1 MSKPRVRKPKKTPK
15 ADTAQVVDTEAAPTE
30 EPSFFENVATI
41 FEGGKE
47 ALGMVQQTVT
57 PPPAAEAQSS
67 GLLQTVLGSSF
78 GIVGRLL
85 GGGIDVVADAFAA
98 QNRQLLQMMGE
109 RDRARADA
117 KVLLAFY
124 ESNAF
129 VDQDV
134 RDRVRKYPGVTKP
147 GPTK

>member
-15 ADTAQVVDTEAAPTE
+15 AKTAQVVETEPGLVE
-30 EPSFFENVATI
+30 EPSFFDDIATI
-41 FEGGKE
+41 VQGGKE
-47 ALGMVQQTVT
+47 ALGMVKQTVT
-57 PPPAAEAQSS
+57 PPPAAEAQSA

-78 GIVGRLL
+78 GIVGSLL

-109 RDRARADA
+109 RDQARADA
-117 KVLLAFY
+117 RVLLAFY

-129 VDQDV
+129 VDAEV
-134 RDRVRKYPGVTKP
+134 RDRVRKYPVPVKEVKP
-147 GPTK
+147 A

>member
-1 MSKPRVRKPKKTPK
+1 MSKPRVRKPKKTTK
-15 ADTAQVVDTEAAPTE
+15 ADTAQIVETESTPTE

-47 ALGMVQQTVT
+47 ALGMVQQAVA
-57 PPPAAEAQSS
+57 PPPAASAEQSS
-67 GLLQTVLGSSF
+67 GLLQTVLGNSF
-78 GIVGRLL
+78 GVIGRLL

-117 KVLLAFY
+117 RALLALCLGARPRHQILF
-124 ESNAF
+124 
-129 VDQDV
+129 
-134 RDRVRKYPGVTKP
+134 
-147 GPTK
+147 